1 VIDPLSLPFDQYQR
15 YRFVS
20 DLLSEVRPRGKSWT
34 VLDVGGRTALL
45 RAFLPSDQV
54 HLIDLEPSSEAGL
67 VLGDGSRLPY
77 QDKSVDV
84 IVAFD
89 TLEHVPPHLRETFC
103 SECARVARKYVVLAG
118 PYQSAEV
125 EEAEK
130 LLQQFLK
137 DKLGVEH
144 RYLEEH
150 RHLGLPDRAA
160 VETCFQGAGAH
171 VSSLGHGNLERW
183 LGLMCMSLYMDY
195 TPPLR
200 GIAARFFRFYNQN
213 LYASDHGAPVYRHAV
228 VAALA
233 GAPLPTPSG
242 FAPAVAPPGAVAR
255 MHELAFELVDF
266 ERAKSEWDRV
276 RGDLERA
283 KLELTADLQGHRAT
297 CANLA
302 RDFALAR
309 SALIHE
315 RAEHASVVAD
325 LSADLDGHK
334 ATCANLRREADLAR
348 AAHARD
354 RAEHERVERELLADL
369 AAHRSAKAEL
379 EADLEGHRRTVAN
392 LMAAP
397 DSSVHRRS

>member
-1 VIDPLSLPFDQYQR
+1 VIDVLSLPFDQYQR
-15 YRFVS
+15 YRLVA
-20 DLLSEVRPRGKSWT
+20 DLLSEVRPRGKSWS

-45 RAFLPSDQV
+45 RAFLPSDHV
-54 HLIDLEPSSEAGL
+54 HLVDLEPSREEGL

-84 IVAFD
+84 IASFD
-89 TLEHVPPHLRETFC
+89 TLEHVPPPLREKFYA
-103 SECARVARKYVVLAG
+103 ECARVARRYVILAG

-150 RHLGLPDRAA
+150 RHLGLPVRAD
-160 VETCFQGAGAH
+160 VETFFEGAGAA
-171 VSSLGHGNLERW
+171 VSSIGHGNLERW

-233 GAPLPTPSG
+233 GAPLPTASG

-255 MHELAFELVDF
+255 MNELAFELVAF
-266 ERAKSEWDRV
+266 NRV
-276 RGDLERA
+276 LEEIRRENDEQ
-283 KLELTADLQGHRAT
+283 KRV
-297 CANLA
+297 
-302 RDFALAR
+302 
-309 SALIHE
+309 I
-315 RAEHASVVAD
+315 AD

-334 ATCANLRREADLAR
+334 KHIANLTTE
-348 AAHARD
+348 RD
-354 RAEHERVERELLADL
+354 ELL
-369 AAHRSAKAEL
+369 HRK
-379 EADLEGHRRTVAN
+379 
-392 LMAAP
+392 
-397 DSSVHRRS
+397 DSITRALRQKFPGLGGSE

>member
-1 VIDPLSLPFDQYQR
+1 M
-15 YRFVS
+15 VS
-20 DLLSEVRPRGKSWT
+20 DLLSEVRPRGQSWT

-54 HLIDLEPSSEAGL
+54 HLVDLEPSREAGL

-77 QDKSVDV
+77 QDQSVDV
-84 IVAFD
+84 IAAFD
-89 TLEHVPPHLRETFC
+89 TLEHVPPPLREKFYA
-103 SECARVARKYVVLAG
+103 ECARVARRYVILAG
-118 PYQSAEV
+118 PYQSVEV

-150 RHLGLPDRAA
+150 RHLGLPVRAD
-160 VETCFQGAGAH
+160 VESFFQGAGAA
-171 VSSLGHGNLERW
+171 VSSIGHGNLERW

-228 VAALA
+228 VAAFQ
-233 GAPLPTPSG
+233 GAPLPMNGARAPERAR
-242 FAPAVAPPGAVAR
+242 APAGAVAR
-255 MHELAFELVDF
+255 ISGLAFELADF
-266 ERAKSEWDRV
+266 DRAKGEWETV
-276 RGDLERA
+276 RSGLERA
-283 KLELTADLQGHRAT
+283 ITELSADLNGHRATCSNLQRDLEIARLALSRERAEQARAAADLAADLDGHRAT
-297 CANLA
+297 CANLQ
-302 RDFALAR
+302 
-309 SALIHE
+309 
-315 RAEHASVVAD
+315 
-325 LSADLDGHK
+325 
-334 ATCANLRREADLAR
+334 RELDLAR

-354 RAEHERVERELLADL
+354 RAEHERVAGELLADL

-379 EADLEGHRRTVAN
+379 EADLDGHRGTVAH
-392 LMAAP
+392 LSAALAAASAVSQ
-397 DSSVHRRS
+397 SSA